1 MFKLLKYTKPYLL
14 MIFLSIG
21 LLFAQAYV
29 DLALPDYLSNIV
41 DTGIQ
46 QGGVEYAV
54 PVAIR
59 ESEFNRQFLFMDES
73 NKTVILDEYTL
84 IDENS
89 TNFESKVNEYPL
101 LANESI
107 YELHKVKKPKLI
119 ELNDLL
125 LNATITVFIFEQV
138 WLIAANAS
146 DAPVDLGFNITEFFA
161 GFGMNATS
169 LPPISVFFSYLEYNL
184 TLGERMFFS
193 SMIVTMLSENFG
205 EFGDSMLQQF
215 AITAVRA
222 EYEIIG
228 LDAGYIQNMYILRA
242 GGLMLLMTL
251 ASVVCTI
258 IVAFLASR
266 TAAGMA
272 RDIRGD
278 IFEKVENFSS
288 TEFDQFSTASLIT
301 RSTNDVTQ
309 IQMVVVMLI
318 RLVFYAPILGIG
330 GIIRALNKNADMWWL
345 IGVAVLTLVTL
356 VLIIFVIAVPKFN
369 KMQSLIDRTNLV
381 ARENLTGMLVIR
393 AFNREN
399 HEQGRFDTANKDLT
413 SVTLFINRVM
423 VIMMPFMMLIMNGLV
438 LSIIWVGSHAVADG
452 AMQVGDMLA
461 FMQYAMQIVF
471 AFLML
476 TMMFIILPRAVVS
489 GRRIQEVLY
498 TNPVIKDPVEPKAF
512 PEPFKGEI
520 KFKAV
525 CFKYPGAKKGALHY
539 LDFTAKPG
547 QTTAIIGAT
556 GSGKSTLINLIPRF
570 YDVTTGKIFID
581 GVDIRKVKQKDLRD
595 KIGYVPQQS
604 SLFSGTIESNLLF
617 ADENATK
624 EDLQSALEIA
634 QATEIIA
641 EKEDGIESDIAQGGM
656 NVSGGQKQRLSIAR
670 AIVKKPP
677 IYIFDDVVSA
687 LDFKTDAALRKALK
701 EKTGDSTVLMV
712 TQRVSTIKEA
722 EQILVLD
729 EGRIVCKGT
738 HDELME
744 TCDIYKEIAIS
755 QLELEEY

>member
-1 MFKLLKYTKPYLL
+1 MNA
-14 MIFLSIG
+14 S
-21 LLFAQAYV
+21 
-29 DLALPDYLSNIV
+29 ALP
-41 DTGIQ
+41 
-46 QGGVEYAV
+46 
-54 PVAIR
+54 PV
-59 ESEFNRQFLFMDES
+59 
-73 NKTVILDEYTL
+73 
-84 IDENS
+84 
-89 TNFESKVNEYPL
+89 
-101 LANESI
+101 
-107 YELHKVKKPKLI
+107 
-119 ELNDLL
+119 
-125 LNATITVFIFEQV
+125 
-138 WLIAANAS
+138 
-146 DAPVDLGFNITEFFA
+146 
-161 GFGMNATS
+161 
-169 LPPISVFFSYLEYNL
+169 SVFFSYLEYNL

-193 SMIVTMLSENFG
+193 SMMVTMLNENFG
-205 EFGDSMLQQF
+205 EFGDAMLQQF
-215 AITAVRA
+215 AITAVRS

-228 LDAGYIQNMYILRA
+228 LDADHIQNMYILKA

-251 ASVVCTI
+251 ASVTCTI

-278 IFEKVENFSS
+278 LFEKVENFSS
-288 TEFDQFSTASLIT
+288 TEL
-301 RSTNDVTQ
+301 VT
-309 IQMVVVMLI
+309 IMII
-318 RLVFYAPILGIG
+318 RLVFYAPILGVG

-345 IGVAVLTLVTL
+345 IGVAVLTLITL
-356 VLIIFVIAVPKFN
+356 IFIVFLIAVPKFN

-399 HEQGRFDTANKDLT
+399 HEQGRFDIANKDLT
-413 SVTLFINRVM
+413 SVTLFINRIM

-461 FMQYAMQIVF
+461 FMQYAMQIVM

-489 GRRIQEVLY
+489 GRRIQEVFD
-498 TNPVIKDPVEPKAF
+498 TEPVIKNPVEPQVF

-520 KFKAV
+520 EFKAV

-539 LDFTAKPG
+539 IDFTAKPG
-547 QTTAIIGAT
+547 ETTAIIGAT

-570 YDVTTGKIFID
+570 YDVTTGKILVD
-581 GVDIRKVKQKDLRD
+581 GIDIRKVNQKDLRD
-595 KIGYVPQQS
+595 KIGYVPQKS
-604 SLFSGTIESNLLF
+604 LLFSGTIESNLLF

-624 EDLQSALEIA
+624 EDLQTAIEIA
-634 QATEIIA
+634 QASEIIV
-641 EKEDGIESDIAQGGM
+641 EKEDGIESEIAQGGM

-670 AIVKKPP
+670 ALVKKAP
-677 IYIFDDVVSA
+677 IYIFDDSVSA

-701 EKTGDSTVLMV
+701 EKTGESTVIMV

-729 EGRIVCKGT
+729 EGRIVDKGT
-738 HDELME
+738 HDELMK

-755 QLELEEY
+755 QLELEES